1 MAGPGLLAYI
11 LTSKF
16 DDHLPL
22 YRLNEIFTRM
32 GADIPDTTLVDWC
45 GRAMKTLQPVIEL
58 IGKEIMASDL
68 LHADDTPIR
77 VLDRSQKDKGLGKGV
92 RQGRIWV
99 YVRNQRRRTKGA
111 PLAQR
116 AGTAPP
122 GAVYRFSPDRKGK
135 HPKDHLKHSRSER
148 TLGRGNRLLPSVI
161 EGVRFTAGV
170 AHRDA
175 NTSRAVSAD

>member
-92 RQGRIWV
+92 RQGRSS
-99 YVRNQRRRTKGA
+99 
-111 PLAQR
+111 
-116 AGTAPP
+116 AGSS
-122 GAVYRFSPDRKGK
+122 GVI
-135 HPKDHLKHSRSER
+135 SRSFSIPIPYHFKDQ
-148 TLGRGNRLLPSVI
+148 T
-161 EGVRFTAGV
+161 
-170 AHRDA
+170 
-175 NTSRAVSAD
+175 

>member
-135 HPKDHLKHSRSER
+135 HPKDHLDSNIKCN
-148 TLGRGNRLLPSVI
+148 G
-161 EGVRFTAGV
+161 
-170 AHRDA
+170 
-175 NTSRAVSAD
+175 